1 MGLIKEPFS
10 DIQGERMKFRR
21 GTVALLGGSQVGV
34 GDIALSD
41 PLSAVMC
48 LFEHVLGGFSA
59 ALTALGNRVLSL
71 FPE

>member
-1 MGLIKEPFS
+1 
-10 DIQGERMKFRR
+10 MKFRQ
-21 GTVALLGGSQVGV
+21 GEIVWPCCSQAGFR
-34 GDIALSD
+34 DIQLSD

-59 ALTALGNRVLSL
+59 ALTALGTGVFCI